1 MTSIGDKTSLLFI
14 ISNEG
19 ANDDSRQSTDMMTKK
34 IKANSDKRI
43 ERLNKDW
50 EEL

>member
-1 MTSIGDKTSLLFI
+1 MTIPDKALT
-14 ISNEG
+14 
-19 ANDDSRQSTDMMTKK
+19 MMTKK

-43 ERLNKDW
+43 ERLNKAW